1 MEHREQEEEH
11 REQVVEAVEEQR
23 EQVVEAIVIPPMTLR
38 NKRVVQV
45 VEDGDSS
52 EEEDLAESDVEWFRG
67 SSDRE
72 EDSDDN

>member
-1 MEHREQEEEH
+1 M
-11 REQVVEAVEEQR
+11 
-23 EQVVEAIVIPPMTLR
+23 ITPMTSGNR
-38 NKRVVQV
+38 RVVQV

-67 SSDRE
+67 SSDW